1 MSKIKSYV
9 MDIESRLDDSQQAE
23 RRSRLE
29 LAKIDVTIMK
39 LKESKPIEDEELLTT
54 IDDRL
59 NNSLELVN
67 DLEALLE
74 TGNALVKDFGIKI
87 VGKKTKKS

>member
-9 MDIESRLDDSQQAE
+9 MDIESRLDDNQQAE

-29 LAKIDVTIMK
+29 LAKINVTITK
-39 LKESKPIEDEELLTT
+39 LRESKPVEDEDLLTA

-59 NNSLELVN
+59 NNSLALVN
-67 DLEALLE
+67 DLEALLK
-74 TGNALVKDFGIKI
+74 TGNALVKDFGIKV

>member
-1 MSKIKSYV
+1 

-39 LKESKPIEDEELLTT
+39 LRESKPIEDEELLTT

>member
-1 MSKIKSYV
+1 

-39 LKESKPIEDEELLTT
+39 LREWKPIEDEELLTT

>member
-1 MSKIKSYV
+1 MSKTKSYV

-39 LKESKPIEDEELLTT
+39 LRESKPIEYEELLTT
-54 IDDRL
+54 IYDRL

>member
-1 MSKIKSYV
+1 MSKIKSYA
-9 MDIESRLDDSQQAE
+9 MDIESRLDDNQQAE

-29 LAKIDVTIMK
+29 LAKINVTITK
-39 LKESKPIEDEELLTT
+39 LRESKPVEDEDLLTA

-59 NNSLELVN
+59 NNSLALVN
-67 DLEALLE
+67 DLEALLK
-74 TGNALVKDFGIKI
+74 TGNALVKDFGIKV